1 MRNLYQATS
10 KAVRLNS
17 SKGFTLI
24 ELLVVIAIIAILA
37 SLAIPQYLAYQRRA
51 KVSSYAEPIARACLM
66 DAVAWCMENPSTQA
80 QQSTIDGNRL
90 NNCGTQT
97 TRNINTAGG
106 TVILVVDGSGTN
118 PQVSG
123 IQDVACTNDGQITVA
138 YPNNPPSVVA
148 RLEGVTDYRARCFYV
163 GGQQQA
169 GGESVRCTVE
179 SGQ

>member
-51 KVSSYAEPIARACLM
+51 RVSSYAEPIARACLM
-66 DAVAWCMENPSTQA
+66 DAVAWCMENPNTQ
-80 QQSTIDGNRL
+80 IDGSRL
-90 NNCGTQT
+90 NNCSTGSI
-97 TRNINTAGG
+97 RGIITAGG

-123 IQDVACTNDGQITVA
+123 IQNVACTNDGQITVA
-138 YPNNPPSVVA
+138 DPNNPPSVVA
-148 RLEGVTDYRARCFYV
+148 RLLGATNYRARCFYV
-163 GGQQQA
+163 GGPQRA

-179 SGQ
+179 SGR